1 MQRRGL
7 SWRLLPTGSD
17 CPVYLNGLRL
27 GGVCALPFNVAFRAG
42 PYCFTLRQD
51 NSVQP
56 DWHMYAGPAPLREG
70 IIEKPPLAE
79 LEPDPVPGSESL
91 VLPAASRCQIT
102 APPLVAD
109 AARLRRNTVKP
120 PVTDKRPEPKHYG
133 SPPLDC
139 YEQWDIRWK
148 ALNAKVSARAE
159 NRLKVPEF
167 SRPVYRSDLE
177 PVPLREAHTP
187 LIEIPA
193 DANPVRESQPE
204 TIVSQPPDPAP
215 TSSTEIVELG
225 QQLTEFP
232 AELLVEEP
240 LIAAPQTENTSV
252 VNDVPDAL
260 DLIPAPQTDNP
271 TAVPA
276 VPDEQ
281 QPNVAPQTDDRL
293 AVDDVL
299 DARRSTVAP
308 QTDDPGKES
317 SSVSSVDMLPD
328 YQIEGVQSELEPTT
342 INQSFYQHDS
352 ESEVQPRHA
361 APSLTKDV
369 EWPSAKDILAVYQ
382 AARPSQ
388 SPVNTGKTK
397 TKKISRSSLMPT
409 PEREP
414 SHWAPPIVLTGPVAV
429 IFVLA
434 AGLLGC
440 SLSWSW
446 AQDSYAAAVVTDR
459 LLTNDLTLQRSPLPD
474 SVQPP
479 SGSWLTSTPSH
490 LASWAVFLGYFRRE
504 ENQSPDETIAL
515 LERALAA
522 SPVNSQARLT
532 QALLEPVDS
541 TKSVPSRSVGLSRDV
556 ASLSCSARRLVAAGK
571 KEEALA
577 LFGRALSL
585 AVPETSSRYRV
596 PRFTEDPGAPRY
608 LLPGEEPVR
617 EIVVEFISQNTWTFE
632 EWSRVLPENPVVLLA
647 AARLLRERGRGE
659 AETILDR
666 ILKQTVIPLSPS
678 EAGPLKLAAC
688 AEALAFRSRFTES
701 NQLYHQAIDLIDDP
715 TIRRSWWFN
724 LSDIAYRSDD
734 DVQRQAALRSA
745 SAVAFSDDITRRA
758 TDIQRTTLV
767 RSTGVKAN

>member
-1 MQRRGL
+1 M
-7 SWRLLPTGSD
+7 
-17 CPVYLNGLRL
+17 
-27 GGVCALPFNVAFRAG
+27 
-42 PYCFTLRQD
+42 
-51 NSVQP
+51 
-56 DWHMYAGPAPLREG
+56 
-70 IIEKPPLAE
+70 
-79 LEPDPVPGSESL
+79 
-91 VLPAASRCQIT
+91 
-102 APPLVAD
+102 
-109 AARLRRNTVKP
+109 
-120 PVTDKRPEPKHYG
+120 
-133 SPPLDC
+133 
-139 YEQWDIRWK
+139 
-148 ALNAKVSARAE
+148 
-159 NRLKVPEF
+159 
-167 SRPVYRSDLE
+167 
-177 PVPLREAHTP
+177 
-187 LIEIPA
+187 
-193 DANPVRESQPE
+193 
-204 TIVSQPPDPAP
+204 
-215 TSSTEIVELG
+215 
-225 QQLTEFP
+225 
-232 AELLVEEP
+232 
-240 LIAAPQTENTSV
+240 
-252 VNDVPDAL
+252 
-260 DLIPAPQTDNP
+260 
-271 TAVPA
+271 
-276 VPDEQ
+276 
-281 QPNVAPQTDDRL
+281 
-293 AVDDVL
+293 
-299 DARRSTVAP
+299 
-308 QTDDPGKES
+308 
-317 SSVSSVDMLPD
+317 
-328 YQIEGVQSELEPTT
+328 
-342 INQSFYQHDS
+342 
-352 ESEVQPRHA
+352 
-361 APSLTKDV
+361 
-369 EWPSAKDILAVYQ
+369 
-382 AARPSQ
+382 
-388 SPVNTGKTK
+388 
-397 TKKISRSSLMPT
+397 
-409 PEREP
+409 
-414 SHWAPPIVLTGPVAV
+414 
-429 IFVLA
+429 
-434 AGLLGC
+434 
-440 SLSWSW
+440 
-446 AQDSYAAAVVTDR
+446 
-459 LLTNDLTLQRSPLPD
+459 
-474 SVQPP
+474 
-479 SGSWLTSTPSH
+479 
-490 LASWAVFLGYFRRE
+490 
-504 ENQSPDETIAL
+504 L